1 MAKLTPPAPQHL
13 KRREE
18 FFKAHPE
25 HPKAKGELEK
35 ITRIKEYKGIG
46 PDWKPLPRKK
56 GVPQIDGAEY
66 YKMLKQRFSNDKPGT
81 IKVQQE
87 NVVSKTFKNVM
98 KIFNRGK

>member
-13 KRREE
+13 KKREE

-25 HPKAKGELEK
+25 LPKAKGELEK
-35 ITRIKEYKGIG
+35 IARIKEYKGIG

-56 GVPQIDGAEY
+56 KGQQIDGAEY
-66 YKMLKQRFSNDKPGT
+66 YRKLKETYKDSPAV
-81 IKVQQE
+81 KVKQD

-98 KIFNRGK
+98 KLFNRGK